1 MANESVNKQT
11 AKPTIPLLDIGEA
24 DNRKVL
30 NESIIVLYDGLILDS
45 EKMGLVELKYIDNSS
60 VSILLDIQSALLYL
74 DDDSLKTIYLVAL
87 LWKPENELTKNTLL
101 EAIKLTEAKKKLF
114 NSDLDTTKDF

>member
-1 MANESVNKQT
+1 MTLLYEFTALQFIKESL
-11 AKPTIPLLDIGEA
+11 P
-24 DNRKVL
+24 
-30 NESIIVLYDGLILDS
+30 ILFKS
-45 EKMGLVELKYIDNSS
+45 RIDNSS

-101 EAIKLTEAKKKLF
+101 EAIKLTEDKKKLF

>member
-1 MANESVNKQT
+1 MHWFNVAFTSPTCTRSFLSTFAVN
-11 AKPTIPLLDIGEA
+11 IP
-24 DNRKVL
+24 
-30 NESIIVLYDGLILDS
+30 ILFKS
-45 EKMGLVELKYIDNSS
+45 RIDNSS